1 MELKAQEV
9 LDDAWDAIHHLEAAS
24 PGWKSHWQSAVS
36 RLRTV
41 CDVLKDEDMPTLSDI
56 AKDVLSKRFKTHW
69 QPENGDET
77 WFTAFIKPT
86 RDDIQHRYS
95 RTPTHAV
102 KVYNDGETVVVS
114 MILEWE
120 EDDGEEYQDDA
131 IYLLNEAASWV
142 QSELD
147 AIAEEIEERE
157 TEDD

>member
-41 CDVLKDEDMPTLSDI
+41 CDVLKNVD
-56 AKDVLSKRFKTHW
+56 AKQSTISNEVLTERFKSHW
-69 QPENGDET
+69 KPENDDET

-86 RDDIQHRYS
+86 RDDIQHQYS
-95 RTPTHAV
+95 LTPVRKVRTCGDH
-102 KVYNDGETVVVS
+102 NEVVVVTL
-114 MILEWE
+114 MLET
-120 EDDGEEYQDDA
+120 DEYQEDA
-131 IYLLNEAASWV
+131 LYMLNEAATWV

-147 AIAEEIEERE
+147 AIIEEIEERKAE
-157 TEDD
+157 ED